1 MKENNIKKNI
11 KSENLQK
18 KEKRIN
24 SVVNS
29 ILSESTSK
37 IPMDTIQ
44 DVLKEKLLDRYKMWM
59 IYKKRKIT
67 PRKEISYDLHNRNH
81 KYV

>member
-29 ILSESTSK
+29 ILSESTSNSDPDGHYTGCPK
-37 IPMDTIQ
+37 GESIRPIQ
-44 DVLKEKLLDRYKMWM
+44 DVD
-59 IYKKRKIT
+59 
-67 PRKEISYDLHNRNH
+67 DL
-81 KYV
+81 

>member
-24 SVVNS
+24 SVINS
-29 ILSESTSK
+29 ILSESTSNSDPDGHYTGCPK
-37 IPMDTIQ
+37 GEAIRPIQ
-44 DVLKEKLLDRYKMWM
+44 DVD
-59 IYKKRKIT
+59 
-67 PRKEISYDLHNRNH
+67 DL
-81 KYV
+81 

>member
-11 KSENLQK
+11 KEENLTEK
-18 KEKRIN
+18 KKRIS

-37 IPMDTIQ
+37 SDPDGHYTGCPKGKAIKPIQ
-44 DVLKEKLLDRYKMWM
+44 DIE
-59 IYKKRKIT
+59 
-67 PRKEISYDLHNRNH
+67 DL
-81 KYV
+81 

>member
-37 IPMDTIQ
+37 SDPD
-44 DVLKEKLLDRYKMWM
+44 
-59 IYKKRKIT
+59 
-67 PRKEISYDLHNRNH
+67 
-81 KYV
+81 

>member
-11 KSENLQK
+11 KSKNLQK

-29 ILSESTSK
+29 VLSESTSK
-37 IPMDTIQ
+37 SDPDGHYTGCPKGEATRPIQ
-44 DVLKEKLLDRYKMWM
+44 DAD
-59 IYKKRKIT
+59 
-67 PRKEISYDLHNRNH
+67 DL
-81 KYV
+81 

>member
-11 KSENLQK
+11 KEENLTEK
-18 KEKRIN
+18 KKRIS

-37 IPMDTIQ
+37 SDPDGHYTGCP
-44 DVLKEKLLDRYKMWM
+44 KEKL
-59 IYKKRKIT
+59 
-67 PRKEISYDLHNRNH
+67 
-81 KYV
+81 

>member
-11 KSENLQK
+11 KEENLTEK
-18 KEKRIN
+18 KKRIS

-37 IPMDTIQ
+37 SDPDGHYTGCPSGKAIKPIQ
-44 DVLKEKLLDRYKMWM
+44 DVD
-59 IYKKRKIT
+59 
-67 PRKEISYDLHNRNH
+67 DL
-81 KYV
+81 

>member
-1 MKENNIKKNI
+1 MKENNIKKKI

-37 IPMDTIQ
+37 SDPDGHYTGCPKGEDIRPIQ
-44 DVLKEKLLDRYKMWM
+44 DVD
-59 IYKKRKIT
+59 
-67 PRKEISYDLHNRNH
+67 DL
-81 KYV
+81 

>member
-1 MKENNIKKNI
+1 MKTY
-11 KSENLQK
+11 K

-37 IPMDTIQ
+37 SDPDGHYTGCPKGEAIRPIQ
-44 DVLKEKLLDRYKMWM
+44 DVD
-59 IYKKRKIT
+59 
-67 PRKEISYDLHNRNH
+67 DL
-81 KYV
+81 